1 MIYAVLFKG
10 DAGLVHNYLS
20 EDNPIIYSFESTL
33 EQYDNIGNINFKF
46 EVGKEKIVDAVRII
60 VSLLNHVKNGQ
71 FNFDANLKYE
81 MSNSL
86 MELDKPD
93 DLNWSMAYYN
103 HILKTDFIDYS
114 DEFYGR
120 FNNITKEQ
128 IIQAAKEIFRT
139 RNMTIAIKGNK
150 RKIRTTDIE
159 MELKTLDKEF

>member
-1 MIYAVLFKG
+1 
-10 DAGLVHNYLS
+10 
-20 EDNPIIYSFESTL
+20 
-33 EQYDNIGNINFKF
+33 
-46 EVGKEKIVDAVRII
+46 
-60 VSLLNHVKNGQ
+60 
-71 FNFDANLKYE
+71 
-81 MSNSL
+81 

-103 HILKTDFIDYS
+103 HILKTGSIDYS